1 MAAQSMTGFGQCICQ
16 SDNFIV
22 SVEIKSVNHRFKD
35 IRFKMPSSF
44 NQYELDLKKQ
54 LTDAFNRG
62 SFDVYVNIKRAENK
76 SKFDDIDAAKVNQFV
91 DKIQSIIGNKNITPT
106 LSMTDLLR
114 SEFLLDQDEVN
125 QQELAD
131 LLFKAFEGAI
141 TELKKSRTSEGE
153 KLIKVIKN
161 HLDNYK
167 QYFEIVEKNAA
178 TFKQVVEEKLLKRV
192 EEYKG
197 MVNVENSRLLQ
208 EVIFYLEKID
218 IHEEINRVHSHL
230 EKFDSLLGSSTDVGR
245 QIDFLLQEL
254 GRETN
259 TTGSKSSLKEISDA
273 VVQMKLQLEKMREQ
287 GLNIE

>member
-1 MAAQSMTGFGQCICQ
+1 MTAQSMTGFGQCISQ
-16 SDNFIV
+16 SENFIV

-44 NQYELDLKKQ
+44 NQYEIELKKD
-54 LTDAFNRG
+54 LSDTFSRG
-62 SFDVYVNIKRAENK
+62 SFDIYVNIKRAENK
-76 SKFDDIDAAKVNQFV
+76 SKFDDLDTNKVAQFV
-91 DKIQSIIGNKNITPT
+91 KKVGGMLKDQGVTPT

-114 SEFLLDQDEVN
+114 SEFLIDQDDVN
-125 QQELAD
+125 QTELSD
-131 LLFKAFEGAI
+131 LLFKSFRGAI
-141 TELKKSRTSEGE
+141 VELKKSRESEGE
-153 KLIKVIKN
+153 KLIKVLRN

-167 QYFEIVEKNAA
+167 KHFYIVEQNAE
-178 TFKQVVEEKLLKRV
+178 TFKNVVEEKLKKRV
-192 EEYKG
+192 EEYKSL
-197 MVNVENSRLLQ
+197 VNVESSRILQ
-208 EVIFYLEKID
+208 EVVFYLEKID

-230 EKFDSLLGSSTDVGR
+230 EKFNTLLDADTDVGR

-259 TTGSKSSLKEISDA
+259 TTGSKSSMKETSDA